1 MKKKPM
7 KQGAAN
13 AFGKLWVM
21 TRNRKSSLVSF
32 ALLLLTAVAQ
42 GQNDIPVG
50 QWRTHFNYNQG
61 YGVVKLKE
69 RIYSNAFHS
78 LIEVDSENM
87 AIRKITKANGL
98 SDVGITALAAHE
110 SSSSLLIGYANG
122 NIDIL
127 KESETINVNDLMR
140 ANITSS
146 KVINNIFVGEETFFA
161 TTSFGMLEIDLH
173 SFQVVNDYRELGRN
187 GTSVGILDGGI
198 KGDSIVLATTAGII
212 SGHRNNT
219 NLLDFRNWKR
229 SLEGVSQI
237 DFIEV
242 SDEISYAASTQGR
255 LWVNEGSGWKEISFT
270 TKPEFLTLQNGEL
283 LYGKGNQVS
292 KRSVNGQTSA
302 FTLGNSTVVT
312 DAFADEGTIWFADEK
327 NGLGQSTSE
336 GITYHVV
343 NGPFE
348 STIAD
353 VSAIGNKVFTLSG
366 GFEYNGLIPFNRNAS
381 VSTFTKEGWE
391 RVLSGSLSLFKDAS
405 SIASAGDPDDYYV
418 LAYGKGIIQNS
429 SGKLIDHQTPGSL
442 IQATNGFVPV
452 TAMAVDQN
460 NNLIICSNQA
470 SNKYMLMLA
479 DGSWEPLSFIPGTL
493 PPAVSLQQNS
503 YGDFW
508 GILPHSSNNGVIVFN
523 IESKEYRIINTG
535 SGLPSSTVADIAF
548 DQDDYTWLA
557 TSGGLAIVANTY
569 QVFDPVDLL
578 ISYPVAEN
586 AFVLNDEP
594 VQAIEIDGANRK
606 WIGTDKGLFLL
617 DEYGVGTLT
626 SFTRESSP
634 LATNDVQQLT
644 VNNSSGEL
652 FVLTSGGLLSYRTT
666 ATAPSRVVQKAK
678 IFPNPVRPGF
688 NGMVAIEGLAYDTV
702 VKITNEAGRLVREMV
717 STGGTATW
725 NLADYNGTR
734 VASGIY
740 IVFAAT
746 RDGSQSVVGKIA
758 VIN

>member
-7 KQGAAN
+7 KPGAAN
-13 AFGKLWVM
+13 AFGRPWVM
-21 TRNRKSSLVSF
+21 IKNRKSPLISF
-32 ALLLLTAVAQ
+32 VLLLLAIVVQA
-42 GQNDIPVG
+42 QNDIPVG

-69 RIYSNAFHS
+69 QIYCNAFHS
-78 LIEVDSENM
+78 LIEVDPGST

-110 SSSSLLIGYANG
+110 SSASLLIGYSNG

-127 KESETINVNDLMR
+127 RGSETINVNDLLR
-140 ANITSS
+140 ANVTSS
-146 KVINNIFVGEETFFA
+146 KVINSIFAGESTFFA

-187 GTSVGILDGGI
+187 GTTVGILDGGI

-212 SGHRNNT
+212 SGHRTNA

-229 SLEGVSQI
+229 SLEGVGQI

-242 SDEISYAASTQGR
+242 SEEISYAASKQGR
-255 LWVNEGSGWKEISFT
+255 LWVNEGNGWEEITFT

-283 LYGKGNQVS
+283 LYGKGNQLS
-292 KRSVNGQTSA
+292 KRSVNGQTST
-302 FTLGNSTVVT
+302 FTLGNSSVVA
-312 DAFADEGTIWFADEK
+312 DAFVDGETIWFADEK
-327 NGLGQSTSE
+327 NGLGQSTAE
-336 GITYHVV
+336 GIAYYLL

-353 VSAIGNKVFTLSG
+353 VSAIGNTVFSLGG

-381 VSTFTKEGWE
+381 VSAFTKQGWE
-391 RVLSGSLSLFKDAS
+391 PIQPGSLSLFKDAS
-405 SIASAGDPDDYYV
+405 SVASAGGSVDFYV

-429 SGKLIDHQTPGSL
+429 SGKLINHQTPGSL
-442 IQATNGFVPV
+442 IQTNNGFVPV

-470 SNKYMLMLA
+470 SNKYMMMLA
-479 DGSWEPLSFIPGTL
+479 DGSWEPLSFIPNTA

-508 GILPHSSNNGVIVFN
+508 GILPHSSNSGVIVFN
-523 IESKEYRIINTG
+523 TDSKEYRIINTG
-535 SGLPSSTVADIAF
+535 SGLPSSTVSDLAF
-548 DQDDYTWLA
+548 DRDDYTWLA
-557 TSGGLAIVANTY
+557 TARGLTIVANTY
-569 QVFDPVDLL
+569 EVFDAVDLL

-586 AFVLNDEP
+586 AFVLNEEP
-594 VQAIEIDGANRK
+594 IQAIEVDGANRK

-617 DEYGVGTLT
+617 DEYGAGTLT

-634 LATNDVQQLT
+634 LASNNVQRLAI
-644 VNNSSGEL
+644 NSSSGEL
-652 FVLTSGGLLSYRTT
+652 FVLTSGGLVSYRTT
-666 ATAPSRVVQKAK
+666 ATAPSRVMQKAK

-688 NGMVAIEGLAYDTV
+688 NGVVAIEGLTYDTV
-702 VKITNEAGRLVREMV
+702 VKITNQAGRLVREMV

-725 NLADYNGTR
+725 NLADYNGAR

>member
-1 MKKKPM
+1 MKP
-7 KQGAAN
+7 GAAN
-13 AFGKLWVM
+13 AFGRLWVM
-21 TRNRKSSLVSF
+21 IKNRKSPLISF
-32 ALLLLTAVAQ
+32 VLLLLATVVQA
-42 GQNDIPVG
+42 QNDIPVG
-50 QWRTHFNYNQG
+50 HWRTHFNYHQG
-61 YGVVKLKE
+61 YGIVRLNE

-78 LIEVDSENM
+78 LIEVDLAST

-110 SSSSLLIGYANG
+110 SSGSLLIGYVNG
-122 NIDIL
+122 NIDVL
-127 KESETINVNDLMR
+127 KEAETINVNDLLR
-140 ANITSS
+140 ANVTSS
-146 KVINNIFVGEETFFA
+146 KDINSIFVAEQAFFA
-161 TTSFGMLEIDLH
+161 TTSFGMLEIDLR

-187 GTSVGILDGGI
+187 GTTIGILDGGI

-212 SGHRNNT
+212 SGHRTNA

-229 SLEGVSQI
+229 SLEGVGQI

-255 LWVNEGSGWKEISFT
+255 LWVNKGSGWEEITFT

-283 LYGKGNQVS
+283 LYGKGNQLS

-302 FTLGNSTVVT
+302 FTLGNSTQVA
-312 DAFADEGTIWFADEK
+312 DAFVDGGTIWFADEK
-327 NGLGQSTSE
+327 NGLGQATPE
-336 GITYHVV
+336 GIAYYVV

-353 VSAIGNKVFTLSG
+353 VSVIDNTVFSLGG

-381 VSTFTKEGWE
+381 VSTFSTEGWTP
-391 RVLSGSLSLFKDAS
+391 VQPGNLSVFKDAS
-405 SIASAGDPDDYYV
+405 SVVSTSGSNDFYV

-452 TAMAVDQN
+452 TSMAMDKN
-460 NNLIICSNQA
+460 NNLVISSNQA
-470 SNKYMLMLA
+470 SNKYMMMLA
-479 DGSWEPLSFIPGTL
+479 DGSWEPLSFIPNTA

-503 YGDFW
+503 FGDFW
-508 GILPHSSNNGVIVFN
+508 GILPHSSNSGVIVFN
-523 IESKEYRIINTG
+523 IDSKEFRFINAG
-535 SGLPSSTVADIAF
+535 SGLPSSTVADLAF
-548 DQDDYTWLA
+548 DKDDYTWLA

-569 QVFDPVDLL
+569 EVFEPVDLL

-586 AFVLNDEP
+586 AFVLNEEA

-617 DEYGVGTLT
+617 DEYGAGTLT

-634 LATNDVQQLT
+634 LASNDVQRLAIDS
-644 VNNSSGEL
+644 SSGEL
-652 FVLTSGGLLSYRTT
+652 FVLTSGGLVSYRTM
-666 ATAPSRVVQKAK
+666 ATAPSRVMQKAK
-678 IFPNPVRPGF
+678 IFPNPVVPGF
-688 NGMVAIEGLAYDTV
+688 NGVVAIEGLAYDTV

-717 STGGTATW
+717 STGGTAAW
-725 NLADYNGTR
+725 NLADYNGAR
-734 VASGIY
+734 VSSGIY